1 MRGHVLMIDVSQA
14 SDARIYSCLLG
25 ETDHYRADREAVR
38 HLLEA
43 VPEARQLARTNR
55 QFLIKAVRYLAGTRG
70 IDQFLDHGSGLPT
83 ARDNVHHVAR
93 RANPSVRVSYID
105 NDPMVLAHARMMLDG
120 SHTLILDAD
129 MLDTRTVL
137 TGSEQG
143 GVLNR
148 RTAVGV
154 LFLSSLH
161 CTADDRDPWQH
172 IRDLFDRLPSGSCL
186 ALSHLVSDD
195 PALRDEASQLMR
207 RATGRP
213 WTVRSTA
220 AVDRFFAGLRP
231 IGGLIGDV
239 RQWRPGTDLKFP
251 RNDRT
256 WTVYGGVALK
266 P

>member
-1 MRGHVLMIDVSQA
+1 MIDVSQA
-14 SDARIYSCLLG
+14 SDARIYNYLLG

-38 HLLEA
+38 HLLEI

-55 QFLIKAVRYLAGTRG
+55 QFLTKSVRYLAGTRG

-93 RANPSVRVSYID
+93 RANPTVRVAYVD
-105 NDPMVLAHARMMLDG
+105 NDPIVLAHARMMLDG

-129 MLDTRTVL
+129 MLDTTAVL
-137 TGSEQG
+137 TGSEQA

-148 RTAVGV
+148 RAAVGV
-154 LFLSSLH
+154 LFFSSLH
-161 CTADDRDPWQH
+161 CTADDRDPWQRVH
-172 IRDLFDRLPSGSCL
+172 DLIDRLPSGSCL

-207 RATGRP
+207 RATGHP
-213 WTVRSTA
+213 WAVRSPA
-220 AVDRFFAGLRP
+220 AVDRFFEGLRP
-231 IGGLIGDV
+231 VGGLIGDV
-239 RQWRPGTDLKFP
+239 GFWRPGTDLRFP
-251 RNDRT
+251 RTDRT